1 MTKKDTVLKSAKQLF
16 GELGYSGTTFK
27 KIADRAGVAVG
38 LLSHHYGNKEKLF
51 RAAGF
56 DVAERLSLALQDEIV
71 QAEDG
76 YDAVCRFARRY
87 LQFSIDSDE
96 DFLVLVRCSPF
107 SDLKTGADRDAM
119 VHKFAQ
125 IPVLLEN
132 CVARGVRDGSIP
144 DVPVSETASVVLCNL
159 VGAVRTKLLTP
170 YSPPR
175 LYEEALN
182 FIMRAL
188 KTK

>member
-1 MTKKDTVLKSAKQLF
+1 MTKKDTVLKAAKELF

-56 DVAERLSLALQDEIV
+56 DVAERLTQALQDEVV
-71 QAEDG
+71 QAENG
-76 YDAVCRFARRY
+76 FDAVYRFARRY
-87 LQFSIDSDE
+87 LEFSVDPDE
-96 DFLVLVRCSPF
+96 DFLVLIRCSPY
-107 SDLKTGADRDAM
+107 SDLKTGEDRDAM
-119 VHKFAQ
+119 VHKFVQ

-144 DVPVSETASVVLCNL
+144 NLPVSETAAVVQCNL
-159 VGAVRTKLLTP
+159 VGAVRTNLLTP
-170 YSPPR
+170 YSPPS
-175 LYEEALN
+175 LYKEILN
-182 FIMRAL
+182 FISRAL
-188 KTK
+188 KAA